1 MKPGLRRGQL
11 TIWKDEQGFGFIQPV
26 DGSQDVFLHITALK
40 DRTRRP
46 KTGDVIYYHLTLNQN
61 SEVRAD
67 NAFILGARAKSA
79 SASGI
84 QSTFRKT
91 GLKPLVLVLETLLLS
106 ALPMWGAIQFALATA
121 NPIPL
126 ILYPAMSLW
135 TFVLYKDDKS
145 RAKRDE
151 WRIPENR
158 LHLHELAGGWLGGF
172 IAQRTIRHKNKKRSY
187 QTVFWAIAA
196 LHLLFWLGW
205 LFLSKRR

>member
-11 TIWKDEQGFGFIQPV
+11 TTWKDEQGFGFIQPA

-46 KTGDVIYYHLTLNQN
+46 KAGDVIYYHLTFNQN
-61 SEVRAD
+61 REVRAD
-67 NAFILGARAKSA
+67 KAFILGARAKST
-79 SASGI
+79 SASRRK
-84 QSTFRKT
+84 STSRKT
-91 GLKPLVLVLETLLLS
+91 VLKHLVLVLETLFLS
-106 ALPMWGAIQFALATA
+106 ALPLWGSIQFAWAIA

-126 ILYPAMSLW
+126 ILYPVMGLW
-135 TFVLYKDDKS
+135 TFALYKDDKS

-158 LHLHELAGGWLGGF
+158 LHLYELAGGWLGGF
-172 IAQRTIRHKNKKRSY
+172 IAQRTIRHKNQKRSY
-187 QTVFWAIAA
+187 QAVFWVIVT

-205 LFLSKRR
+205 FFLSKTR